1 MLTFWFTRRAWWVNG
16 PKCDDCDFHHSI
28 LSALLSHV
36 YIRGGKVLWRA
47 AVDWGPPSIASPAL
61 DGSGRVSDR
70 RDAAQSVE
78 HVCVSQVLAGRRS
91 KKKKKRCAVYSIRRR
106 RKERATR
113 REICSPTAARFA
125 SKRSKFDLGL
135 MTIKWKWCAWGEV
148 RKLRKANWHWTLD
161 GAIWWD
167 RGRERH

>member
-1 MLTFWFTRRAWWVNG
+1 MTVIFT
-16 PKCDDCDFHHSI
+16 I
-28 LSALLSHV
+28 LFFQLFCLMCTLEVVKFYEEQQSTGV
-36 YIRGGKVLWRA
+36 
-47 AVDWGPPSIASPAL
+47 PPSIPSPAL

-91 KKKKKRCAVYSIRRR
+91 KKKKRCAVYSIRRR

-125 SKRSKFDLGL
+125 SKGPNL
-135 MTIKWKWCAWGEV
+135 I
-148 RKLRKANWHWTLD
+148 
-161 GAIWWD
+161 
-167 RGRERH
+167 